1 MRQRLFVTAKIHRAT
16 VTDANA
22 DYKGS
27 IAICPELIAAAG
39 LMKFE
44 FVHINNV
51 NNGNHW
57 ETYVIPG
64 DPQSVVL
71 NGPPAH
77 LFSRGDIIVIN
88 RIEHI
93 PVTEL
98 GDITQTVVYVDAEN
112 RVTQTTC
119 TPSL

>member
-1 MRQRLFVTAKIHRAT
+1 MRQRLFVTAKVHRAT
-16 VTDANA
+16 VTDANV
-22 DYKGS
+22 DYKAS
-27 IAICPELIAAAG
+27 IAICPDIIAAAG

-64 DPQSVVL
+64 EPRSIVL

-77 LFSRGDIIVIN
+77 LFSKGDIVVIN
-88 RIEHI
+88 RLEHI

-98 GDITQTVVYVDAEN
+98 DSVTQTVIYVDADN
-112 RVTQTTC
+112 KITKTTV
-119 TPSL
+119 TPSI

>member
-44 FVHINNV
+44 LVHINNV

-64 DPQSVVL
+64 DPQSIVL

-77 LFSRGDIIVIN
+77 LFSKGDIVVIN
-88 RIEHI
+88 RIENI
-93 PVTEL
+93 PINEL
-98 GDITQTVVYVDAEN
+98 DTVTQTVIYVDAEN
-112 RVTQTTC
+112 RVANVTC
-119 TPSL
+119 TPSV

>member
-27 IAICPELIAAAG
+27 IAICQELIAAAG

-44 FVHINNV
+44 LVHINNV

-64 DPQSVVL
+64 DTQSIVL

-77 LFSRGDIIVIN
+77 LFSKGDIVVIN
-88 RIEHI
+88 RIENI
-93 PVTEL
+93 PINEL
-98 GDITQTVVYVDAEN
+98 DTVTQTVIYVDAEN
-112 RVTQTTC
+112 RVTNVTC
-119 TPSL
+119 TPSV

>member
-44 FVHINNV
+44 LVHINNV

-64 DPQSVVL
+64 NQQSIVL

-98 GDITQTVVYVDAEN
+98 DDVSQTVVYVDAEN
-112 RVTQTTC
+112 KITETTC

>member
-44 FVHINNV
+44 LVHINNV

-64 DPQSVVL
+64 EPQSIVL

-77 LFSRGDIIVIN
+77 LFSRGDIVVIN
-88 RIEHI
+88 RIENI
-93 PVTEL
+93 PINEL
-98 GDITQTVVYVDAEN
+98 DTVTQTVIYVDAEN
-112 RVTQTTC
+112 RITNTTY
-119 TPSL
+119 TASV

>member
-1 MRQRLFVTAKIHRAT
+1 MRQRVFVTAKIHRAT

-44 FVHINNV
+44 LVHINNV

-64 DPQSVVL
+64 DSRSIVL

-77 LFSRGDIIVIN
+77 LFAKGDLVVIN

-93 PVTEL
+93 PINEL
-98 GDITQTVVYVDAEN
+98 DTVTQTVIFVDAAN
-112 RVTQTTC
+112 RITNITC
-119 TPSL
+119 TPSV

>member
-1 MRQRLFVTAKIHRAT
+1 
-16 VTDANA
+16 
-22 DYKGS
+22 
-27 IAICPELIAAAG
+27 
-39 LMKFE
+39 MKFE
-44 FVHINNV
+44 LVHINNV

-64 DPQSVVL
+64 DPQSIVL

-112 RVTQTTC
+112 KVTQTTC

>member
-27 IAICPELIAAAG
+27 IAICPELIAAAD

-44 FVHINNV
+44 LVHINNV

-64 DPQSVVL
+64 EPQSIVL

-77 LFSRGDIIVIN
+77 LFSRGDIVVIN
-88 RIEHI
+88 RIENI
-93 PVTEL
+93 PINEL
-98 GDITQTVVYVDAEN
+98 DTVTQTVIYVDAEN
-112 RVTQTTC
+112 RITNTTS
-119 TPSL
+119 TASV

>member
-27 IAICPELIAAAG
+27 IAICPELIAASG

-44 FVHINNV
+44 LVHINNV

-64 DPQSVVL
+64 EPQSIVL

-77 LFSRGDIIVIN
+77 LFSRGDIVVIN
-88 RIEHI
+88 RIENI
-93 PVTEL
+93 PINEL
-98 GDITQTVVYVDAEN
+98 DTVTQTVIYVDAEN
-112 RVTQTTC
+112 RITNTTC
-119 TPSL
+119 TASG

>member
-44 FVHINNV
+44 LVHINNV

-64 DPQSVVL
+64 EPQSIVL

-77 LFSRGDIIVIN
+77 LFSRGDIVVIN
-88 RIEHI
+88 RIENI
-93 PVTEL
+93 PINEL
-98 GDITQTVVYVDAEN
+98 DTVTQTVIYVDAEN
-112 RVTQTTC
+112 RITNTTS
-119 TPSL
+119 TASV